1 MGDSKTLRVVIKDHQ
16 FIKYC
21 SNDEQ
26 TRMKRQVENTI
37 AIEETNE
44 KNIFE

>member
-26 TRMKRQVENTI
+26 TRMKRQVANT
-37 AIEETNE
+37 IEETNE